1 MCLGNIS
8 RDFSAYNMKKKQ
20 ASPSQKKQKQQ
31 QQTNKKNKKQT
42 NKKTTTNKQT
52 KKKDTGLNEWV
63 YRFSV
68 DCRAFDAGNIIDIY
82 KNFNE
87 RTSYKIMFKIIK
99 KFLLDY

>member
-8 RDFSAYNMKKKQ
+8 RDFSAYNMKKNKPPPLKKTNNNKQ
-20 ASPSQKKQKQQ
+20 TNKQTKKQKQ
-31 QQTNKKNKKQT
+31 KNNNKQT
-42 NKKTTTNKQT
+42 N

-87 RTSYKIMFKIIK
+87 RT
-99 KFLLDY
+99 

>member
-31 QQTNKKNKKQT
+31 QQTKKTKTKTNKQKNNNKQT
-42 NKKTTTNKQT
+42 N

-87 RTSYKIMFKIIK
+87 RTWYKIMFKIIK